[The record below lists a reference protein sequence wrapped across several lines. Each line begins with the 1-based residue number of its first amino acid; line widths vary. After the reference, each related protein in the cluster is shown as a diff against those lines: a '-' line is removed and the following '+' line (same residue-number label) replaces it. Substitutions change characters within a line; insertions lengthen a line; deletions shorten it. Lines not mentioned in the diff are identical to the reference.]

1 MSYKKGDEGR
11 VKKRKVNE
19 RRKKEG
25 SLERKGNEMGS
36 KEERSGKETKVNER
50 IRKEGSLE
58 RRGNK
63 DE

>member
-1 MSYKKGDEGR
+1 
-11 VKKRKVNE
+11 
-19 RRKKEG
+19 
-25 SLERKGNEMGS
+25 MGS
-36 KEERSGKETKVNER
+36 KEERSGKEKKVNER

>member
-25 SLERKGNEMGS
+25 SLERKG
-36 KEERSGKETKVNER
+36 KVMKWEV
-50 IRKEGSLE
+50 RKRGLE
-58 RRGNK
+58 RKRR
-63 DE
+63 